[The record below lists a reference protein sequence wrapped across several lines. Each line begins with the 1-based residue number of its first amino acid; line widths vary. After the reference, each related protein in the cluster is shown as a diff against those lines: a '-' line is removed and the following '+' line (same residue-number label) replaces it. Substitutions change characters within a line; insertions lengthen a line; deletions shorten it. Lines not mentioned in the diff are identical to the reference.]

1 MMMEERIAGDVGCK
15 AKIDNKMKI
24 NRWTDYLNTT
34 SSYFDLKKI
43 FFSLF
48 VRLTFLF
55 ELDAAEWGENF
66 ELAWLFVK
74 DKI

>member
-55 ELDAAEWGENF
+55 ELDAAE
-66 ELAWLFVK
+66 
-74 DKI
+74 